1 MIIGNGDIAKA
12 LKDVDRSNLT
22 FFASGVS
29 NSKEKKKS
37 EYKRERDLLFKQK
50 QSCHL
55 VYFSSL
61 SVFYS
66 NTPYACHKRDMEHWV
81 KKLFNRYTIIR
92 LGNITWGDN
101 PHTIIN
107 YFKNSMKT
115 DTPVEIKDTHR
126 YIVDEEEFLHWIKLI
141 PSWSCEINIP
151 GKRLKVMEIY
161 QLIEE
166 GNL

>member
-1 MIIGNGDIAKA
+1 
-12 LKDVDRSNLT
+12 
-22 FFASGVS
+22 
-29 NSKEKKKS
+29 
-37 EYKRERDLLFKQK
+37 
-50 QSCHL
+50 
-55 VYFSSL
+55 
-61 SVFYS
+61 
-66 NTPYACHKRDMEHWV
+66 MEHWV

-115 DTPVEIKDTHR
+115 DTPVEIKDTYR